1 MEVSEGTVSLVQV
14 AEKAKRGE
22 AWAIDEALRH
32 PENMFCGG
40 AITRLVMQGNDKV
53 QAALFSRM
61 DNEACLDL
69 VLDLASGRH
78 AQATEA
84 VIRHADNPK
93 CWEALQFFA
102 KRHNEK
108 AVDFILESTLREGGL
123 RCAITLAELPCPK
136 ARDYIR
142 DLAGLIRLA
151 DRGTP
156 FAKEA
161 LQAHKDY
168 GPECRERILRLG

>member
-1 MEVSEGTVSLVQV
+1 MEVNEVTVSLVRV
-14 AEKAKRGE
+14 ADMTVQGE
-22 AWAIDEALRH
+22 AWAIEEALRH
-32 PENMFCGG
+32 PEDIFCGD
-40 AITRLVMQGNDKV
+40 ALTKLVMQGNDKV
-53 QAALFSRM
+53 RDALFSRM
-61 DNEACLDL
+61 DEEACLNL

-78 AQATEA
+78 VQATEA

-108 AVDFILESTLREGGL
+108 AVDFILASTLREGGL
-123 RCAITLAELPCPK
+123 RCAISLAEQPCPK

-142 DLAGLIRLA
+142 DLAALIRLA

-156 FAKEA
+156 FAKKA
-161 LQAHKDY
+161 LQAYKDY

>member
-1 MEVSEGTVSLVQV
+1 MEETVSLVQV
-14 AEKAKRGE
+14 ADLAKRGE

-32 PENMFCGG
+32 PEDMFCGD

-61 DNEACLDL
+61 DEKACLDL
-69 VLDLASGRH
+69 VLDLAFGRH

-93 CWEALQFFA
+93 CWEALQVFA
-102 KRHNEK
+102 RRHNEK
-108 AVDFILESTLREGGL
+108 AIDFILDSTLRVGGL
-123 RCAITLAELPCPK
+123 WCAITLAELPCPR
-136 ARDYIR
+136 ARGYIR

-151 DRGTP
+151 DRGIP

-161 LQAHKDY
+161 LQAYKDY

>member
-1 MEVSEGTVSLVQV
+1 MEVNEVTVSLVRV
-14 AEKAKRGE
+14 ADMTVQGE
-22 AWAIDEALRH
+22 AWAIEEALRH
-32 PENMFCGG
+32 PEDIFCGD
-40 AITRLVMQGNDKV
+40 ALTKLVMQGNDKV
-53 QAALFSRM
+53 RDALFSRM
-61 DNEACLDL
+61 DEEACLNL

-78 AQATEA
+78 VQATEA

-142 DLAGLIRLA
+142 DLAALIRLA